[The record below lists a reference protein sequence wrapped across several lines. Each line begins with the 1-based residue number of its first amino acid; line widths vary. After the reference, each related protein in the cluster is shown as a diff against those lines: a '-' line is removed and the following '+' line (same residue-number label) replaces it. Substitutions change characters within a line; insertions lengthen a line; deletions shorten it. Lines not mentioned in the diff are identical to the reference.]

1 LYIRAYGNQLLYWSS
16 EHDYAKVLEDAF
28 EISNKRVQ
36 ALVQRKLQAAEV
48 ARTDLDSGQYY
59 PRIWRRGRYT
69 WGDFGEDYTDHDI
82 VLGIQAAEL
91 LLERMRDVFRTIQ
104 PCKANQHS
112 FGHEIRALLLL
123 ACTEVESAWKSILR
137 VNGYAGHPG
146 AKGFWTTKDYV
157 RLLRA
162 CLKSGRWLG
171 ARRVDELSGRP
182 RRAHSPSPLG
192 RGQGEGNRHTL
203 TPSPL
208 PRWGEGE
215 ASCPSVSHR
224 GLEELLR
231 HALRPLRLREWVMR
245 MPLFPDYG
253 EVAPFRSWK
262 ANDPTESLRWYA
274 AYNAAKHDREG
285 SFSTASLA
293 RVIEAVA
300 AVFVMV
306 AAQVG
311 PPVLSE
317 GAYSIREFVIARQPS
332 WRLAEEYV
340 PPFEFSQ
347 GKGARAL
354 PTWTPTNYP
363 FR

>member
-1 LYIRAYGNQLLYWSS
+1 MPAWIARRAWSREFKEQRLYVCTDRNQLRHWSS
-16 EHDYAKVLEDAF
+16 EHDCAKVLSEEASD
-28 EISNKRVQ
+28 ISNRRVR
-36 ALVQRKLQAAEV
+36 AVVQRKLQAEEV
-48 ARTDLDSGQYY
+48 ARADLDTGQYY

-69 WGDFGEDYTDHDI
+69 WANFGEDCTDHDI

-104 PCKANQHS
+104 PCKANRHS

-123 ACTEVESAWKSILR
+123 ACTEVESAWKAVLR
-137 VNGYAGHPG
+137 VNGYAGRAG
-146 AKGFWTTKDYV
+146 AKGFLTTKDYV
-157 RLLRA
+157 KLR
-162 CLKSGRWLG
+162 
-171 ARRVDELSGRP
+171 
-182 RRAHSPSPLG
+182 
-192 RGQGEGNRHTL
+192 
-203 TPSPL
+203 
-208 PRWGEGE
+208 
-215 ASCPSVSHR
+215 
-224 GLEELLR
+224 
-231 HALRPLRLREWVMR
+231 RPLRLREWVVR

-262 ANDPTESLRWYA
+262 ASDPTDSLRWYG

-285 SFSTASLA
+285 SFSMASLE

-306 AAQVG
+306 AAQAG
-311 PPVLSE
+311 PPILSE

-347 GKGARAL
+347 GKGARSL